1 LRLVENRP
9 RAFDQYL
16 DVVHLNPFFLVTSL
30 LPSLSQPDFV
40 VKLVMDTKKAV
51 IPVKGMTCVNCAA
64 AIQKDI
70 SRLAGVQSANVNY
83 ANEKAVIEFDPA
95 VIGLN
100 KFVVSI
106 HDSGYQAVTETAF
119 IPIIDLDVSR
129 SKELERIASAIDGV
143 LKAIVNPAAG
153 TVEVEYLPG
162 QIGLRD
168 IKRAVEKSGFRL
180 PPHIEGRSVLDIEK
194 EAREREL
201 AEIRNKLIVSAIL
214 SSFVMIGS
222 FQDMLPFITILP
234 RQIMWYILFLLAT
247 PVQFWAGRHFYQN
260 AWASIK
266 HGSTNMNTLVVVGTT
281 AAYGY
286 SVLLTFFPALFDIHV
301 AHGGAYYD
309 TATMIIT
316 LILFGKF
323 LEARAKARAGEA
335 IKTLMGL
342 QPRTA
347 RVMREGKEQDIP
359 IEDVE
364 AGDLVMVRPG
374 EKVPVDGLV
383 RTGNSSID
391 EAMLTGES
399 LPVEKKTGDLVIGAT
414 VNKTGTFTFEAT
426 KVGKDTML
434 AQIIRLVQ
442 EAQGSKAPIQRLADT
457 ISSIFVPTVISIG
470 LITFC
475 TWYFFGPMEM
485 KFTFALVNFIAVL
498 IIACP
503 CAMGLATPTAIM
515 VGTGKGAEQGILFKN
530 AESLERAQKIDTIV
544 IDKTGTLTRGEP
556 TVTNVLLDT
565 LSEQELLFLAG
576 SAEKGSEHPL
586 GGAIV
591 RRAIEKGIS
600 LEQADIFEAL
610 PGHGIRAVMNGR
622 EIILGNERLMSDR
635 KIDFNNLLLDAE
647 KLSAHGKTPMFVA
660 VDGKASGI
668 IAVADTVKEHSK
680 EAVAGLKALGLEVVM
695 LTGDNR
701 RTARAIADEL
711 GITRVLAEVLPQDK
725 LDTVKKLQAEGRV
738 VAMVGD
744 GINDAPALTQADIG
758 IAIGTGTDVAIEASD
773 ITLIKDDLRVVS
785 TAMRLSRRTMQTI
798 KMNLFWAFFYNIIG
812 IPVAA
817 GVLYPLLGTAGLLN
831 PMYAS
836 AAMAFSSVSVV
847 SNSLRLKRFS

>member
-1 LRLVENRP
+1 MKSME
-9 RAFDQYL
+9 
-16 DVVHLNPFFLVTSL
+16 
-30 LPSLSQPDFV
+30 
-40 VKLVMDTKKAV
+40 TKKAV

-70 SRLAGVQSANVNY
+70 SKLVGVQSTNVNY
-83 ANEKAVIEFDPA
+83 ANEKAVIEYDPS
-95 VIGLN
+95 VTGLE
-100 KFVVSI
+100 KFVSSI
-106 HDSGYQAVTETAF
+106 HESGYQAVTETVT
-119 IPIIDLDVSR
+119 IPVIDLDVSR
-129 SKELERIASAIDGV
+129 SSELERIAGAIDGV
-143 LKAIVNPAAG
+143 LRATVNPTAG
-153 TVEVEYLPG
+153 TADVEYIPG

-168 IKRAVEKSGFRL
+168 IRRAIEREGFRL
-180 PPHIEGRSVLDIEK
+180 PEQVEGRSALDIEK

-201 AEIRNKLIVSAIL
+201 RELKTKLVVSATL
-214 SSFVMIGS
+214 SALVMIGS
-222 FQDMLPFITILP
+222 MQDMVPGLSLFP
-234 RQIMWYILFLLAT
+234 RQTMWFILFLLAT

-260 AWASIK
+260 AWASLK
-266 HGSTNMNTLVVVGTT
+266 HGSTNMNTLVVVGTS

-286 SVLLTFFPALFDIHV
+286 SVVLTFFPALLGHYA

-323 LEARAKARAGEA
+323 LEARAKSRAGEA
-335 IKTLMGL
+335 IKKLMGL

-347 RVMREGKEQDIP
+347 RVLREGVEQDIP

-364 AGDLVMVRPG
+364 AGDLIIVRPG
-374 EKVPVDGLV
+374 EKVPVDGII
-383 RTGNSSID
+383 RNGYSSVD
-391 EAMLTGES
+391 ESMLTGES
-399 LPVEKKTGDLVIGAT
+399 LPVDKKTGDTVIGAT
-414 VNKTGTFTFEAT
+414 INKTGSFTFEAN

-434 AQIIRLVQ
+434 AQIIRMVQ
-442 EAQGSKAPIQRLADT
+442 EAQGSKAPIQRLADY

-470 LITFC
+470 IVTFLI
-475 TWYFFGPMEM
+475 WYFVGAAETR
-485 KFTFALVNFIAVL
+485 FTFAFVNFIAVL

-544 IDKTGTLTRGEP
+544 LDKTGTLTRGEP
-556 TVTNVLLDT
+556 KVTDVVVHGS
-565 LSEQELLFLAG
+565 SEKDILFFAG

-586 GGAIV
+586 GEAIV
-591 RRAIEKGIS
+591 QGAQDKGIS
-600 LEQADIFEAL
+600 LEQSDNFEAL
-610 PGHGIRAVMNGR
+610 PGHGIKAVVMGR
-622 EIILGNERLMSDR
+622 EVALGNEKLMADR
-635 KIDFNNLLLDAE
+635 KVDLGP
-647 KLSAHGKTPMFVA
+647 LSTEAARLSSQGKTPMFVA
-660 VDGKASGI
+660 IDGRAMGI
-668 IAVADTVKEHSK
+668 IAVADTPKEHSK

-701 RTARAIADEL
+701 RTAEAIAKEL
-711 GITRVLAEVLPQDK
+711 GIDRVLAEVLPHDK
-725 LDTVKKLQAEGRV
+725 MDVVKKLQAEGRV

-744 GINDAPALTQADIG
+744 GINDAPALTQADVG

-773 ITLIKDDLRVVS
+773 VTLIKDDLRVVA
-785 TAMRLSRRTMQTI
+785 TAMRLSRRTMRTI
-798 KMNLFWAFFYNIIG
+798 RMNLFWAFFYNVIG

-817 GVLYPLLGTAGLLN
+817 GALYPVFGAAGLLN

-847 SNSLRLKRFS
+847 TNSLRLKRFE

>member
-1 LRLVENRP
+1 VLV
-9 RAFDQYL
+9 A
-16 DVVHLNPFFLVTSL
+16 HI
-30 LPSLSQPDFV
+30 LPSLSQPVFV
-40 VKLVMDTKKAV
+40 VKSIMDTKKAV

-70 SRLAGVQSANVNY
+70 SKLAGVQSANVNY
-83 ANEKAVIEFDPA
+83 ANEKAVIEFDPD
-95 VIGLN
+95 VTGLE
-100 KFVVSI
+100 KFIVSI
-106 HDSGYQAVTETAF
+106 HESGYQAVTETAF

-129 SKELERIASAIDGV
+129 AKELERLAGAIDGV
-143 LKAIVNPAAG
+143 LKSIVNPTAG
-153 TVEVEYLPG
+153 TVEVEYIPG

-168 IKRAVEKSGFRL
+168 IRRAIERSGFRV

-201 AEIRNKLIVSAIL
+201 SEIRNKLILSAVL
-214 SSFVMIGS
+214 SSLVMIGS
-222 FQDMLPFITILP
+222 FQDMFPFITFFP
-234 RQIMWYILFLLAT
+234 RQVMWYILFLLAT

-266 HGSTNMNTLVVVGTT
+266 HGSTNMNTLVVVGTS

-286 SVLLTFFPALFDIHV
+286 SVVLTFFPSLIDMHMS
-301 AHGGAYYD
+301 HGGAYYD

-323 LEARAKARAGEA
+323 LEARAKSRAGEA

-347 RVMREGKEQDIP
+347 RVVREGKEQDIP

-364 AGDLVMVRPG
+364 AGDLVIVRPG

-383 RTGNSSID
+383 RGGHSSID

-399 LPVEKKTGDLVIGAT
+399 LPVEKKTGDMVIGAT

-426 KVGKDTML
+426 KVGRDTML

-457 ISSIFVPTVISIG
+457 ISSIFVPTVISLGLLTFFIWYVIG
-470 LITFC
+470 PT
-475 TWYFFGPMEM
+475 EM

-544 IDKTGTLTRGEP
+544 LDKTGTLTRGEP
-556 TVTNVLLDT
+556 MVTDVLPDT
-565 LSEQELLFLAG
+565 LSERDLLYLAG

-591 RRAIEKGIS
+591 RSALEKGIA
-600 LEQADIFEAL
+600 LDQADSFEAL
-610 PGHGIRAVMNGR
+610 PGHGVRAVVNGK
-622 EIILGNERLMSDR
+622 EIVLGNERLMADR
-635 KIDFNNLLLDAE
+635 QIDFKTMLAKAE
-647 KLSAHGKTPMFVA
+647 VLSAHGKTPMLAA
-660 VDGKASGI
+660 VDGKAAGI
-668 IAVADTVKEHSK
+668 IAVADTVKEHSNV
-680 EAVAGLKALGLEVVM
+680 AVAGLKALGLDVVM

-701 RTARAIADEL
+701 RTAQAIADEL

-773 ITLIKDDLRVVS
+773 ITLIKDDLRVVA

-798 KMNLFWAFFYNIIG
+798 RMNLFWAFFYNIIG

-817 GVLYPLLGTAGLLN
+817 GILYPLMGTAGLLN

>member
-1 LRLVENRP
+1 ME
-9 RAFDQYL
+9 
-16 DVVHLNPFFLVTSL
+16 
-30 LPSLSQPDFV
+30 
-40 VKLVMDTKKAV
+40 TKKVV

-70 SRLAGVQSANVNY
+70 SRLVGVKSANVNY
-83 ANEKAVIEFDPA
+83 ANEKAVVEFDPA
-95 VIGLN
+95 VIGLDT
-100 KFVVSI
+100 FISSI
-106 HDSGYQAVTETAF
+106 HESGYQAVTETVF

-129 SKELERIASAIDGV
+129 SQELERIAGAIDGV
-143 LKAIVNPAAG
+143 LKAAVNPAAG
-153 TVEVEYLPG
+153 TVEVEYVPG

-168 IKRAVEKSGFRL
+168 IRRAIEQAGFRV
-180 PPHIEGRSVLDIEK
+180 PRQIEGRSALDIEK

-201 AEIRNKLIVSAIL
+201 SEIRNKLIVSAVL
-214 SSFVMIGS
+214 SALVMIGS

-234 RQIMWYILFLLAT
+234 RQTMWYILFLLAT

-260 AWASIK
+260 AWSSIK
-266 HGSTNMNTLVVVGTT
+266 HGSTNMNTLVVVGTS

-286 SVLLTFFPALFDIHV
+286 SVVLTFFPALLGHHA

-309 TATMIIT
+309 TAAMIIT
-316 LILFGKF
+316 LILFGKY
-323 LEARAKARAGEA
+323 LEARAKSRAGEA
-335 IKTLMGL
+335 IKKLMGL
-342 QPRTA
+342 QPRIA
-347 RVMREGKEQDIP
+347 RVVRDGKELDIP

-374 EKVPVDGLV
+374 EKIPVDGV
-383 RTGNSSID
+383 IRNGYSSID

-399 LPVEKKTGDLVIGAT
+399 LPVEKKTGDMVIGAT
-414 VNKTGTFTFEAT
+414 INKTGAFTFEAT

-434 AQIIRLVQ
+434 SQIIRMVQ
-442 EAQGSKAPIQRLADT
+442 EAQGSKAPIQRLADY

-470 LITFC
+470 LVTFC
-475 TWYFFGPMEM
+475 IWYFFGPAETW
-485 KFTFALVNFIAVL
+485 FTFALVNFIAVL

-515 VGTGKGAEQGILFKN
+515 VGTGKGAELGILFKN

-544 IDKTGTLTRGEP
+544 LDKTGTLTRGEP
-556 TVTNVLLDT
+556 MVTDVIRDGM
-565 LSEQELLFLAG
+565 SEKEILFFAG

-586 GGAIV
+586 GEAIV
-591 RRAIEKGIS
+591 RKAIEMNIV
-600 LEQADIFEAL
+600 LEQADEFEAL
-610 PGHGIRAVMNGR
+610 PGHGIRAMLKGK
-622 EIILGNERLMSDR
+622 EIILGNERLMSGR
-635 KIDFNNLLLDAE
+635 KIDFGKLLIEAE
-647 KLSAHGKTPMFVA
+647 RLSTLGKTPMFVA
-660 VDGKASGI
+660 VDGEAAGI

-701 RTARAIADEL
+701 RTAQAIADEL

-725 LDTVKKLQAEGRV
+725 MDTVKKLQAEGRV

-744 GINDAPALTQADIG
+744 GINDAPALTQADVG

-773 ITLIKDDLRVVS
+773 VTLIKDDLRVVA

-798 KMNLFWAFFYNIIG
+798 KVNLFWAFFYNIVG

-817 GVLYPLLGTAGLLN
+817 GVLYPFLGTAGLLN

-847 SNSLRLKRFS
+847 SNSLRLRRFN